1 MKFDGSCDIVK
12 YKQPI
17 DMNNLLDDE
26 TFSMS
31 FDADFK
37 ELMEEMAT
45 PAFFDNV
52 QTPEKKR
59 KSIERLA
66 TMEPLTCKRR
76 ISETKLPDVNPDVNT
91 ANIGNLRDDT
101 VTVSL
106 PCDNNENSPNLNI
119 REELN
124 GMRSLLRVMA
134 DRCMHE
140 IDTRMEIKKS
150 HDIIANLNDKIS
162 KDREEIVNLRVEAS
176 QMRVDIQEIGSLLRR
191 FVGEGIHARVRSP
204 LMSNVGGASITPP
217 KTYTRGEKLHCR
229 HCTRTFTYAKKMR
242 EHYAEEHP
250 FGSYE
255 RDFVC
260 TEIVRNND
268 D

>member
-1 MKFDGSCDIVK
+1 MD
-12 YKQPI
+12 
-17 DMNNLLDDE
+17 NLLDDE
-26 TFSMS
+26 TFSTS
-31 FDADFK
+31 FDADFRELLK
-37 ELMEEMAT
+37 EMGN
-45 PAFFDNV
+45 PPFFNDIK
-52 QTPEKKR
+52 TPEKKR
-59 KSIERLA
+59 KSIEPLA
-66 TMEPLTCKRR
+66 TIEPLTCKRR
-76 ISETKLPDVNPDVNT
+76 ISVTKLPDVNPDDNT

-106 PCDNNENSPNLNI
+106 PCDNNENSPNSNI

-124 GMRSLLRVMA
+124 GMRSLLRIMA

-162 KDREEIVNLRVEAS
+162 KDHEEIVNLRAEVSRMGEN
-176 QMRVDIQEIGSLLRR
+176 IQEIGSILRG
-191 FVGEGIHARVRSP
+191 FVAEGKGRRVFSP
-204 LMSNVGGASITPP
+204 MISNVGGASVTPP
-217 KTYTRGEKLHCR
+217 QKSYTRGEKLHCR

-250 FGSYE
+250 VGSFE

-260 TEIVRNND
+260 TEIARNND
-268 D
+268 H